1 MEGLRKLEE
10 NRKRK
15 IQVKFR
21 VDEQEYLYIK
31 RKVELSGKGTLT
43 RYLRYMSILGKI
55 VNIQLED
62 IKITTV
68 NIGKISEN
76 INQIF
81 KCVSSTTNKYDN
93 DINEIKNK
101 MNDIWQEIKLSRL
114 QLRSLSHTELL

>member
-1 MEGLRKLEE
+1 MEGLVKIEE

-31 RKVELSGKGTLT
+31 RKVELSGKRTLA

-68 NIGKISEN
+68 NIGKISAN

-81 KCVSSTTNKYDN
+81 NCLSSTTNTYDN

-101 MNDIWQEIKLSRL
+101 MNNIWHELKLIRL
-114 QLRSLSHTELL
+114 QLRSLSHNELL